1 MGESKTLIKPA
12 VLVIDDEVEVGN
24 FLEYYFRVERGYP
37 VAVANSGRE
46 VRELLKEKIF
56 DLALVDLKLPDT
68 DGITLLKMI
77 IEVNPV
83 CVVIIMTGYS
93 TVKTAV
99 EAIKLGA
106 FDYVDKP
113 FKDLDELDEI
123 IDRAVNQILNKKS
136 ITNEEIAYLSSRYGI
151 ITSEDSPFKDLLL
164 LCKKVASKKISI
176 LIEGE
181 TGTGKEVIA
190 RYIHANSNRADYPFF
205 GINCGALTETL
216 LESELFGHEK
226 GAFTGAQRLR
236 RGIFELAD
244 KGTLFLDEIGEA
256 TLSIQVKLLRV
267 LETGEFFRVGSEKEN
282 KTDVRIIA
290 ATNKSLHEAVK
301 HKLFREDLLYRLD
314 GVYINVPPL
323 RERRMDILPLARHF
337 IEKNLSSKDVPGNVE
352 FSPEAMELLYNYNW
366 PGNVRELFNV
376 VARALAL
383 REGPVMGPECLPES
397 VSSHRDNNLLGQTE
411 IPSQRLIVTVN
422 ELSQRVR
429 KLMQEDEIIDIKD
442 AERLLKRE
450 VDGMIKEI
458 AERVLEKTGNDRM
471 EAARLLNVSA
481 RNLRYLL
488 NEKK

>member
-1 MGESKTLIKPA
+1 
-12 VLVIDDEVEVGN
+12 
-24 FLEYYFRVERGYP
+24 
-37 VAVANSGRE
+37 
-46 VRELLKEKIF
+46 
-56 DLALVDLKLPDT
+56 
-68 DGITLLKMI
+68 
-77 IEVNPV
+77 
-83 CVVIIMTGYS
+83 
-93 TVKTAV
+93 
-99 EAIKLGA
+99 
-106 FDYVDKP
+106 
-113 FKDLDELDEI
+113 
-123 IDRAVNQILNKKS
+123 
-136 ITNEEIAYLSSRYGI
+136 
-151 ITSEDSPFKDLLL
+151 
-164 LCKKVASKKISI
+164 
-176 LIEGE
+176 
-181 TGTGKEVIA
+181 
-190 RYIHANSNRADYPFF
+190 
-205 GINCGALTETL
+205 
-216 LESELFGHEK
+216 
-226 GAFTGAQRLR
+226 
-236 RGIFELAD
+236 
-244 KGTLFLDEIGEA
+244 
-256 TLSIQVKLLRV
+256 
-267 LETGEFFRVGSEKEN
+267 
-282 KTDVRIIA
+282 
-290 ATNKSLHEAVK
+290 
-301 HKLFREDLLYRLD
+301 
-314 GVYINVPPL
+314 
-323 RERRMDILPLARHF
+323 MDILPLARHF